1 MVIRK
6 RANRSVSMVI
16 DENYKKKI
24 SYRCFIDP
32 RNDLQKTSL
41 KSQTVLAAFLT
52 KMKKKKKRQTA

>member
-1 MVIRK
+1 MFQWLLMKI
-6 RANRSVSMVI
+6 I
-16 DENYKKKI
+16 KKKSLI
-24 SYRCFIDP
+24 DALLDP